1 MPSFRFLSNPAVRNA
16 DDGTGGGGSGPDIA
30 AMVAAEVAKATAGLK
45 SKNDELL
52 NELKNE
58 RNKRQGIEA
67 QLQNLGGAE
76 DINKARELMER
87 MQADADL
94 RMIVEGG
101 KAAFEDVLTRR
112 TKSVVAAERAAK
124 EAAERAATEAAARA
138 EQAQNRWRSE
148 RLNYE
153 VTSAV
158 SKAKAL
164 PEAADYIRMKAEQ
177 LFVLDDDSGKP
188 RLREGVDAID
198 RTGNPHTLET
208 WVDSLRDTNPFFFG
222 MPSGGGAGGGGSRGD
237 NGRAPMKLDGR
248 DAKAIS
254 SNLEAIAAGKAIV
267 A

>member
-1 MPSFRFLSNPAVRNA
+1 MTIFALRNHINYNA
-16 DDGTGGGGSGPDIA
+16 EDGSGGGGSGPDIA
-30 AMVAAEVAKATAGLK
+30 ALVAAEVQKATQGLK

-52 NELKNE
+52 NEVKTE
-58 RNKRQGIEA
+58 RQKRQEIEN
-67 QLQNLGGAE
+67 QIRNMGSQD
-76 DINKARELMER
+76 DIAKARDLMER

-124 EAAERAATEAAARA
+124 EAAERAAQEAAARA
-138 EQAQNRWRSE
+138 EAAQNRWRSE

-164 PEAADYIRMKAEQ
+164 PEAAEYIRIKAEQ
-177 LFVLDDDSGKP
+177 MFVLDDESGKP
-188 RLREGVDAID
+188 RLREGVEAID
-198 RTGNPHTLET
+198 RTGNMHTLDS
-208 WVDSLRDTNPFFFG
+208 WVDSLRDSNPFFFG
-222 MPSGGGAGGGGSRGD
+222 MPSGGGAGGGGGG
-237 NGRAPMKLDGR
+237 NGRSPVKINST

-254 SNLEAIAAGKAIV
+254 GNLEAIAAGKAV
-267 A
+267 LA

>member
-1 MPSFRFLSNPAVRNA
+1 MLIRSLHNPMIYNA
-16 DDGTGGGGSGPDIA
+16 DDGGSGGGPDIA
-30 AMVAAEVAKATAGLK
+30 ALVAAEVQKATQGLK

-52 NELKNE
+52 NEVKAE
-58 RNKRQGIEA
+58 RQKRQEYETQIRNMGS
-67 QLQNLGGAE
+67 QD
-76 DINKARELMER
+76 DITKARELMER

-112 TKSVVAAERAAK
+112 TKSVVSAERAAK
-124 EAAERAATEAAARA
+124 EAAERAAQEAAARA
-138 EQAQNRWRSE
+138 EAAQNRWRSE

-164 PEAADYIRMKAEQ
+164 PEAAEYIRIKAEQ
-177 LFVLDDDSGKP
+177 MFVLDDESGKP
-188 RLREGVDAID
+188 RLREGVDVID
-198 RTGNPHTLET
+198 RSGNPHTLDT
-208 WVDSLRDTNPFFFG
+208 WVESLRDTNPFFFG
-222 MPSGGGAGGGGSRGD
+222 MPSGGGAGGGG
-237 NGRAPMKLDGR
+237 NGRGGDRAPVKINAT

-254 SNLEAIAAGKAIV
+254 GNLEAIAAGKAVV

>member
-1 MPSFRFLSNPAVRNA
+1 MFIRSLSNPINRNA
-16 DDGTGGGGSGPDIA
+16 DGDGSGGPDIA
-30 AMVAAEVAKATAGLK
+30 AMIAAEVAKATAGLK

-52 NELKNE
+52 NEVKAE
-58 RNKRQGIEA
+58 RAKRQTYEQQI
-67 QLQNLGGAE
+67 QNMGNQD
-76 DINKARELMER
+76 DITKARELMER

-124 EAAERAATEAAARA
+124 EAAERAAKEAAERA
-138 EQAQNRWRSE
+138 ESAQNRWRSE

-164 PEAADYIRMKAEQ
+164 PEAAEYIRIKAEQ
-177 LFVLDDDSGKP
+177 MFALDDESGKP
-188 RLREGVDAID
+188 RLRDGIDAID
-198 RTGNPHTLET
+198 RNGNPHTIDT
-208 WVDSLRDTNPFFFG
+208 WVDSLRDSNPFFFG
-222 MPSGGGAGGGGSRGD
+222 MPAGGGANGSGSRGGD
-237 NGRAPMKLDGR
+237 RAPVKINAT

-254 SNLEAIAAGKAIV
+254 SNLEAIAAGKAVV
-267 A
+267 AE